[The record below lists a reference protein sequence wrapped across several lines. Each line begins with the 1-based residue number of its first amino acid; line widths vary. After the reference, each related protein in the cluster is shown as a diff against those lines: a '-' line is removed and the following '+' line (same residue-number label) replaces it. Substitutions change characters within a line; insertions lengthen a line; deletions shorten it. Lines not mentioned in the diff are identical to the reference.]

1 MRYNQ
6 DLMDEM
12 NLLVLFP
19 MHSDLE
25 GIKVHS
31 GSAAP
36 EMVSAAQRLFDKGL
50 ISAIDGG
57 YLTSTGHE
65 VVQHAKS
72 ALRIL
77 TGDFKN

>member
-1 MRYNQ
+1 MRFNEE
-6 DLMDEM
+6 LLAEM

-25 GIKVHS
+25 GIKVRS
-31 GSAAP
+31 DAAP
-36 EMVSAAQRLFDKGL
+36 EMVAAAKRLFDKGL
-50 ISAIDGG
+50 TSAIDGG

-65 VVQHAKS
+65 VVEHAKS

-77 TGDFKN
+77 SGDFRG